1 MYRFIKD
8 KIIKAPARRNV
19 PKTIYVEMPDNTEH
33 EIIKALR
40 ALNLSE
46 DEINDSLR
54 SSILNIKN

>member
-8 KIIKAPARRNV
+8 KIIKAPTRRNA
-19 PKTIYVEMPDNTEH
+19 PKTICVEMPDNTEN